1 MQKEKLSMPI
11 PEQVQ
16 KFKRP
21 LAREEVYTTLQT
33 WIVEGVYKPGETIRD
48 QDLADALGVSRTPV
62 REALQRLQDE
72 GFVETSTN
80 RWTRVATLDLD
91 EVRHLYPIIWTLEML
106 AISLTQNHLSPHDL
120 DKMREAN
127 GHLREA
133 LTNKDAIAASKADYD
148 FHQVFISLSANPD
161 LMRIL
166 HEVKM
171 RLRWLEVVYFRELI
185 VALQS
190 LKEHE
195 AILEALEKGL
205 YEQAAQAIKTNWE
218 ESLKRVLSGPKS

>member
-1 MQKEKLSMPI
+1 MPI

-33 WIVEGVYKPGETIRD
+33 WIVEGVYQPGETIRD

-72 GFVETSTN
+72 GFVETATN

-106 AISLTQNHLSPHDL
+106 AISLAQNSLLSNDL
-120 DKMREAN
+120 EDMRKAN
-127 GHLREA
+127 TRLHEA
-133 LTNKDAIAASKADYD
+133 LTNKDAIAASKADYE
-148 FHQVFISLSANPD
+148 FHQIFIGRTSNPD

-166 HEVKM
+166 HEVKI

-185 VALQS
+185 VAIQS

-195 AILEALEKGL
+195 AILEALEKEL
-205 YEQAAQAIKTNWE
+205 YEQAAQAVKTNWE
-218 ESLKRVLSGPKS
+218 ESLKRVLNGIAG

>member
-1 MQKEKLSMPI
+1 MPI

-33 WIVEGVYKPGETIRD
+33 WIIEGLYRPGETIRD

-72 GFVETSTN
+72 GFVETATN
-80 RWTRVATLDLD
+80 RWTRVATLNHD
-91 EVRHLYPIIWTLEML
+91 EVRHLYPIIWSLELL
-106 AISLTQNHLSPHDL
+106 AISLAQHRLNSQDIEG
-120 DKMREAN
+120 MRRAN
-127 GHLREA
+127 ARLREA
-133 LTNKDAIAASKADYD
+133 LTTSDAIAATKADYD
-148 FHQVFISLSANPD
+148 FHQIFIDQSANPD
-161 LMRIL
+161 LIRIL

-171 RLRWLEVVYFRELI
+171 RLRWLEVAYFRELV

-190 LKEHE
+190 IKEHE
-195 AILEALEKGL
+195 VILEALERGS

-218 ESLKRVLSGPKS
+218 ESLKRVLNSTKK

>member
-1 MQKEKLSMPI
+1 MPI

-33 WIVEGVYKPGETIRD
+33 WIVEGVYQPGEIIRD

-72 GFVETSTN
+72 GFVETATN

-106 AISLTQNHLSPHDL
+106 VISLAQNRLLSNDL
-120 DKMREAN
+120 ERMHEAN
-127 GHLREA
+127 TRLREA
-133 LTNKDAIAASKADYD
+133 LTNKDAIAASKADYE
-148 FHQVFISLSANPD
+148 FHQVFISQSSNPD
-161 LMRIL
+161 LMRML
-166 HEVKM
+166 HEIKI

-185 VALQS
+185 VAIQS

-195 AILEALEKGL
+195 AILDALEKGL

-218 ESLKRVLSGPKS
+218 ESLKRVLNGTED

>member
-1 MQKEKLSMPI
+1 MPI

-33 WIVEGVYKPGETIRD
+33 WIVEGVYQPGETIRD

-72 GFVETSTN
+72 GFVETATN

-91 EVRHLYPIIWTLEML
+91 EVRHLYPIIWSLELL
-106 AISLTQNHLSPHDL
+106 AISLAQHRLTSHDL
-120 DKMREAN
+120 EHMREAN
-127 GHLREA
+127 ARLHEA
-133 LTNKDAIAASKADYD
+133 LTTKDAVAASKADYA
-148 FHQVFISLSANPD
+148 FHQIFIDQSANPD
-161 LMRIL
+161 LIRIL
-166 HEVKM
+166 NEVKI
-171 RLRWLEVVYFRELI
+171 RLRWLEVAYFRELV
-185 VALQS
+185 VAIQS
-190 LKEHE
+190 IREHE
-195 AILEALEKGL
+195 AILDALEKGS

-218 ESLKRVLSGPKS
+218 KSLKRVLNSTKK

>member
-1 MQKEKLSMPI
+1 MPI

-33 WIVEGVYKPGETIRD
+33 WIVEGVYQPGETIRD

-72 GFVETSTN
+72 GFVETATN

-91 EVRHLYPIIWTLEML
+91 EVKHLYPIFWTLEML
-106 AISLTQNHLSPHDL
+106 AISLGQDQLTTRDL
-120 DKMREAN
+120 ESMREAN
-127 GHLREA
+127 ERLREA
-133 LTNKDAIAASKADYD
+133 LFNKDAIAATKADYD
-148 FHQVFISLSANPD
+148 FHQVFIQKSGNPD

-166 HEVKM
+166 HEVKI

-195 AILEALEKGL
+195 AILDALEKGV
-205 YEQAAQAIKTNWE
+205 YERAAKAIKMNWE
-218 ESLKRVLSGPKS
+218 ESLKRVLHGSER

>member
-1 MQKEKLSMPI
+1 MPI

-33 WIVEGVYKPGETIRD
+33 WIVEGVYQPGETIRD

-72 GFVETSTN
+72 GFVETATN
-80 RWTRVATLDLD
+80 RWTRVATLNHD
-91 EVRHLYPIIWTLEML
+91 EVRHLYPIIWSLELL
-106 AISLTQNHLSPHDL
+106 AISLAQHRLNSQDIEG
-120 DKMREAN
+120 MRRAN
-127 GHLREA
+127 ARLREA
-133 LTNKDAIAASKADYD
+133 LTTSDAVAASKADYD
-148 FHQVFISLSANPD
+148 FHQIFIDRSANPD
-161 LMRIL
+161 LIRIL

-171 RLRWLEVVYFRELI
+171 RLRWLEVAYFRELV

-190 LKEHE
+190 IKEHE
-195 AILEALEKGL
+195 VILEALEQGS

-218 ESLKRVLSGPKS
+218 ESLKRVLKSTKK

>member
-1 MQKEKLSMPI
+1 MPI

-33 WIVEGVYKPGETIRD
+33 WIVEGVYQPGEIIRY

-62 REALQRLQDE
+62 REALQRLQDD
-72 GFVETSTN
+72 GFVEMATN
-80 RWTRVATLDLD
+80 RWTRVATLDLE

-106 AISLTQNHLSPHDL
+106 AISLAQNRLLTHDL
-120 DKMREAN
+120 ESMREAN
-127 GHLREA
+127 ARLYEA

-148 FHQVFISLSANPD
+148 FHQVFISQSANPD

-166 HEVKM
+166 HEVKI
-171 RLRWLEVVYFRELI
+171 RLRWLEVVYFRKLV
-185 VALQS
+185 VAIQS
-190 LKEHE
+190 IREHE
-195 AILEALEKGL
+195 AILDALEKGS
-205 YEQAAQAIKTNWE
+205 YKEASQAIKMNWE
-218 ESLKRVLSGPKS
+218 ESLKRVLRGTEKTEEVN

>member
-1 MQKEKLSMPI
+1 MPI

-33 WIVEGVYKPGETIRD
+33 WIVEGVYQPGETIRD
-48 QDLADALGVSRTPV
+48 QELADALGVSRTPV

-72 GFVETSTN
+72 GFVETATN

-106 AISLTQNHLSPHDL
+106 AISMAQHQLTTHDL
-120 DKMREAN
+120 HSMRDAN
-127 GHLREA
+127 NRLQEA
-133 LTNKDAIAASKADYD
+133 LSNKDAIAASKADYD
-148 FHQVFISLSANPD
+148 FHQVFISQTENPD

-166 HEVKM
+166 HEVKI

-195 AILEALEKGL
+195 AILNALEKGL
-205 YEQAAQAIKTNWE
+205 YDQASQAIKTNWE
-218 ESLKRVLSGPKS
+218 ESLKRVLNERQS

>member
-1 MQKEKLSMPI
+1 MPI

-33 WIVEGVYKPGETIRD
+33 WIVEGVYQPGETIRD

-72 GFVETSTN
+72 GFIETATN

-106 AISLTQNHLSPHDL
+106 AISLAQHRFLENDIE
-120 DKMREAN
+120 KMREAN
-127 GHLREA
+127 ARLHEA
-133 LTNKDAIAASKADYD
+133 LINKDAIAASKADYD
-148 FHQVFISLSANPD
+148 FHQVFINQSDNPD
-161 LMRIL
+161 LIRIL
-166 HEVKM
+166 DDVKI

-190 LKEHE
+190 LKEHK
-195 AILEALEKGL
+195 AILDALEQGL
-205 YEQAAQAIKTNWE
+205 YERAAQAIKTNWE
-218 ESLKRVLSGPKS
+218 ESLKRVLSGT

>member
-1 MQKEKLSMPI
+1 MPI

-33 WIVEGVYKPGETIRD
+33 WIVEGVYQPGETIRD

-72 GFVETSTN
+72 GFVETATN

-106 AISLTQNHLSPHDL
+106 AISLAQNRLSPKEL
-120 DKMREAN
+120 EGMREAN
-127 GHLREA
+127 IRLQEA
-133 LTNKDAIAASKADYD
+133 LTNKDAIAASKADYE
-148 FHQVFISLSANPD
+148 FHQVFISQSSNPD

-166 HEVKM
+166 HEVKI
-171 RLRWLEVVYFRELI
+171 RLRWLEVIYFRELI
-185 VALQS
+185 VAIQS
-190 LKEHE
+190 IKEHE
-195 AILEALEKGL
+195 AILDALEKEL

-218 ESLKRVLSGPKS
+218 ESLKRVLSETEG

>member
-1 MQKEKLSMPI
+1 MPI

-21 LAREEVYTTLQT
+21 LAREEVYTALQT
-33 WIVEGVYKPGETIRD
+33 WIVEGVYQPGETIRD

-72 GFVETSTN
+72 GFVETATN

-106 AISLTQNHLSPHDL
+106 AISLAQPRLSTDDL
-120 DKMREAN
+120 DGMREAN
-127 GHLREA
+127 DRLREA

-148 FHQVFISLSANPD
+148 FHLVFISQASNPD
-161 LMRIL
+161 LMRML
-166 HEVKM
+166 HEVKI

-185 VALQS
+185 VAIQS
-190 LKEHE
+190 HKEHE
-195 AILEALEKGL
+195 AILDALEKGL

-218 ESLKRVLSGPKS
+218 ESLKRVLSDTAS

>member
-1 MQKEKLSMPI
+1 LKEKQVPI
-11 PEQVQ
+11 PEQVE

-33 WIVEGVYKPGETIRD
+33 WIVEGVYRPGETIRD

-72 GFVETSTN
+72 GFVEMATN

-91 EVRHLYPIIWTLEML
+91 EVRHLYPIIWSLEIL
-106 AISLTQNHLSPHDL
+106 AISLAQHHLTTNDL
-120 DKMREAN
+120 ESMREAN
-127 GHLREA
+127 ARLREA

-148 FHQVFISLSANPD
+148 FHQVFIRQSANPD

-166 HEVKM
+166 HEVKI
-171 RLRWLEVVYFRELI
+171 RLRWLEVVYFRELV

-190 LKEHE
+190 LREHE
-195 AILEALEKGL
+195 AILDALEKKL
-205 YEQAAQAIKTNWE
+205 YEQAAQAIKMNWE
-218 ESLKRVLSGPKS
+218 ESLKRVLSGK

>member
-1 MQKEKLSMPI
+1 MPI

-33 WIVEGVYKPGETIRD
+33 WIVEGVYQPGETIRD

-72 GFVETSTN
+72 GFVETATN
-80 RWTRVATLDLD
+80 RWTRVATLHLD

-106 AISLTQNHLSPHDL
+106 AISLAQHRLLTSDL
-120 DKMREAN
+120 ERMREAN
-127 GHLREA
+127 ARLYEA

-148 FHQVFISLSANPD
+148 FHQAFINQSANPD
-161 LMRIL
+161 LMHIL
-166 HEVKM
+166 HEVKI
-171 RLRWLEVVYFRELI
+171 RLRWFEVVYFRELV
-185 VALQS
+185 VAIQS

-195 AILEALEKGL
+195 AILDALEKGL

-218 ESLKRVLSGPKS
+218 ESLKRVLSGTES

>member
-1 MQKEKLSMPI
+1 MPI

-33 WIVEGVYKPGETIRD
+33 WIVEGVYRPGETIRD

-72 GFVETSTN
+72 GFVEMATN

-91 EVRHLYPIIWTLEML
+91 EVRHLYPIIWSLEML
-106 AISLTQNHLSPHDL
+106 AISLAQHRLTTNDL
-120 DKMREAN
+120 ESMREAN
-127 GHLREA
+127 ARLQEA

-148 FHQVFISLSANPD
+148 FHQVFIRQSANPD

-166 HEVKM
+166 HEVKI
-171 RLRWLEVVYFRELI
+171 RLRWLEVVYFRESI
-185 VALQS
+185 VAIQS
-190 LKEHE
+190 LF
-195 AILEALEKGL
+195 A
-205 YEQAAQAIKTNWE
+205 T
-218 ESLKRVLSGPKS
+218 V

>member
-1 MQKEKLSMPI
+1 MPI

-33 WIVEGVYKPGETIRD
+33 WIVEGVYQPGETIRD

-72 GFVETSTN
+72 GFVETATN

-91 EVRHLYPIIWTLEML
+91 EVKHLYPIIWTLEML
-106 AISLTQNHLSPHDL
+106 AISLAQHQLTTRDL
-120 DKMREAN
+120 ESMREAN
-127 GHLREA
+127 DRLREA
-133 LTNKDAIAASKADYD
+133 LMNKDAIAASKADYD
-148 FHQVFISLSANPD
+148 FHQVFIQKSDNPD

-166 HEVKM
+166 HEVKI

-190 LKEHE
+190 LKEHQ
-195 AILEALEKGL
+195 AILDALEEEL
-205 YEQAAQAIKTNWE
+205 YELAAHAIKTNWE
-218 ESLKRVLSGPKS
+218 ESLKRVLSGTEG